1 MERFTLL
8 DHPAD
13 IGFLAFGRTLEEM
26 FANAALALMACGFD
40 LDTIEPR
47 EPVALRATGTDR
59 EALLYNWLAEILY
72 LSDAEGWV
80 FSAVEVSSLSEGPPL
95 RVEGIGRGD
104 RFNKSRHRARTYIKA
119 VTYHQLSI
127 EQKDGLWQARVFLD
141 V

>member
-13 IGFLAFGRTLEEM
+13 IGFIARGSTLEEM
-26 FANAALALMACGFD
+26 FANAAVALMACGFD
-40 LDTIEPR
+40 LDTIAPR
-47 EPVALRATGTDR
+47 EAVALHATGADR
-59 EALLYNWLAEILY
+59 ETLLFNWLAEILY
-72 LSDAEGWV
+72 LSDAERWA
-80 FSAVEVSSLSEGPPL
+80 FCAVEVNKLSEGPPR
-95 RVEGIGRGD
+95 RVDGIGRGE
-104 RFNKSRHRARTYIKA
+104 RFDKSRHRARTYLKA